1 MLSNSTALASLCS
14 IANLSPCNDFSV
26 LLLQYFFD
34 AAEAQSWLSEQELF
48 MLGDDRGKDEE
59 QVQKMLKKHHASE
72 TAIRDYKEIID
83 ELANVAQ
90 GLVDQGHPER

>member
-1 MLSNSTALASLCS
+1 
-14 IANLSPCNDFSV
+14 
-26 LLLQYFFD
+26 
-34 AAEAQSWLSEQELF
+34 

-59 QVQKMLKKHHASE
+59 QVQKMLKKHQASE
-72 TAIRDYKEIID
+72 TAIRDYKEMID